1 MGSGEW
7 PSGNRLMAQQ
17 GKEQETLDRVSKTQE
32 MVYELTVGE
41 VMTLKMVTV
50 GPDQSM
56 SEFRVLLR
64 DNRISGTPVVEN
76 GKLVGMVSIE
86 DLINA
91 LTDNAINAP
100 VRERMKTKVECLYDD
115 ELLVHCIAKF
125 SKLGYRR
132 YPVLNRHD
140 ELVGIITKGSIV
152 EGLLKK
158 LEIEYELHETTASL
172 TRQRPTMRKFF
183 EDVTADEISFTF
195 RYNVAGQSLKDAG
208 KAASELKNSLK
219 KLGVCPPLLRRIG
232 VATYEAEINLASYT
246 PGGEIRAQVE
256 KWGIIVE
263 AIDKGPG
270 IPDIEKAMQPG
281 YSTAPEW
288 VRELGFGAG
297 MGLVNMKK
305 CADEMELKS
314 SIPNGTHLTMQF
326 YYTS

>member
-1 MGSGEW
+1 
-7 PSGNRLMAQQ
+7 
-17 GKEQETLDRVSKTQE
+17 

-41 VMTLKMVTV
+41 VMPPTMVTV
-50 GPDQSM
+50 GPEQTM
-56 SEFRVLLR
+56 SELRILLR
-64 DNRISGTPVVEN
+64 DNRLSGTPVVEN
-76 GKLVGMVSIE
+76 GKLVGMISIE

-100 VRERMKTKVECLYDD
+100 IRERMKTKVECLYAD

-125 SKLGYRR
+125 SKFGYRR
-132 YPVLNRHD
+132 YPVLNRD
-140 ELVGIITKGSIV
+140 NELVGIVTKGSIV

-158 LEIEYELHETTASL
+158 LEVEYEQSESKAAL

-195 RYNVAGQSLKDAG
+195 KYNIIGQTLKDAG
-208 KAASELKNSLK
+208 KAASELKNALK

-246 PGGEIRAQVE
+246 KGGVIRAQVE
-256 KWGIIVE
+256 KWGVTVE
-263 AIDKGPG
+263 AIDTGPG
-270 IPDIEKAMQPG
+270 IPDVEKALQPG
-281 YSTAPEW
+281 FSTAPDW

-297 MGLVNMKK
+297 MGLANMKK
-305 CADEMELKS
+305 CADEMNLVS
-314 SIPNGTHLTMQF
+314 SVPEGTHLTMQF

>member
-1 MGSGEW
+1 
-7 PSGNRLMAQQ
+7 MAQL
-17 GKEQETLDRVSKTQE
+17 GKEQGTLDRVTKTQE
-32 MVYELTVGE
+32 MVYEITVGE
-41 VMTLKMVTV
+41 VMAPKMVTA
-50 GPDQSM
+50 GPDQTM
-56 SEFRVLLR
+56 SEFRLLLR

-91 LTDNAINAP
+91 LYDNAINTP
-100 VRERMKTKVECLYDD
+100 IRERMKTKVECLYSD

-132 YPVLNRHD
+132 YPVLNREN

-152 EGLLKK
+152 EGLLRK
-158 LEIEYELHETTASL
+158 LEIEYEQHETKASL
-172 TRQRPTMRKFF
+172 ARQRPTMRKFF
-183 EDVTADEISFTF
+183 EDVSADEISFTF
-195 RYNVAGQSLKDAG
+195 KYHVAGQTLKDAG
-208 KAASELKNSLK
+208 KAASELKNALK

-246 PGGEIRAQVE
+246 KGGEIRAQVE
-256 KWGIIVE
+256 KWGITVE
-263 AIDKGPG
+263 VIDNGPG
-270 IPDIEKAMQPG
+270 IPDVELAMKPG
-281 YSTAPEW
+281 YSTAPDW

-305 CADEMELKS
+305 CSDEMDLKS
-314 SIPNGTHLTMQF
+314 SVPDGTHLTMQF

>member
-1 MGSGEW
+1 
-7 PSGNRLMAQQ
+7 MALR
-17 GKEQETLDRVSKTQE
+17 GKEQETQGRVTKTQE

-41 VMTLKMVTV
+41 VMAPKMVTV
-50 GPDQSM
+50 GPDQTM
-56 SEFRVLLR
+56 AEFRLILR
-64 DNRISGTPVVEN
+64 DNRISGTPVVED

-91 LTDNAINAP
+91 FHDNAINAP
-100 VRERMKTKVECLYDD
+100 VRERMKTKVECLYTD

-125 SKLGYRR
+125 SKYGYRR
-132 YPVLNRHD
+132 YPVLNRNN

-152 EGLLKK
+152 EGLLRK
-158 LEIEYELHETTASL
+158 LEIEYEQSETKAAM

-183 EDVTADEISFTF
+183 EDVSADEISFTF
-195 RYNVAGQSLKDAG
+195 KYNVAGQTLKDAG
-208 KAASELKNSLK
+208 KAASELKNALK

-246 PGGEIRAQVE
+246 RGGEIRAQVE

-263 AIDKGPG
+263 AVDGGPG
-270 IPDIEKAMQPG
+270 IPDVEKALQPG

-297 MGLVNMKK
+297 MGLVNIKK
-305 CADEMELKS
+305 CSDEMELRS
-314 SIPNGTHLTMQF
+314 SVPDGTHLTMRF

>member
-1 MGSGEW
+1 
-7 PSGNRLMAQQ
+7 MALQ
-17 GKEQETLDRVSKTQE
+17 GKEQGTLDRVSKTQE

-41 VMTLKMVTV
+41 VMAPKMVTV
-50 GPDQSM
+50 GPDQTM
-56 SEFRVLLR
+56 AEFRLILR

-100 VRERMKTKVECLYDD
+100 VRERMKTKVECLYSD

-132 YPVLNRHD
+132 YPVLNRND
-140 ELVGIITKGSIV
+140 ELIGIITKGSIV

-158 LEIEYELHETTASL
+158 LEIEYEQHENTTAL
-172 TRQRPTMRKFF
+172 ARQRPTMRKFF
-183 EDVTADEISFTF
+183 EDVAADEISFTF
-195 RYNVAGQSLKDAG
+195 KYNVAGQSLKEAG
-208 KAASELKNSLK
+208 KAASELKNALK

-246 PGGEIRAQVE
+246 KGGEIRAQVE
-256 KWGIIVE
+256 KWGITVE
-263 AIDKGPG
+263 AIDNGPG
-270 IPDIEKAMQPG
+270 IPDVEQAMQPG
-281 YSTAPEW
+281 YSTAPDW

-305 CADEMELKS
+305 CSDEMDLKS
-314 SIPNGTHLTMQF
+314 SVPDGTHLTMQF

>member
-1 MGSGEW
+1 
-7 PSGNRLMAQQ
+7 MAQLSKDQ
-17 GKEQETLDRVSKTQE
+17 GTLDRVTKTQE
-32 MVYELTVGE
+32 MVYEITVGE
-41 VMTLKMVTV
+41 VMAPKMVAA
-50 GPDQSM
+50 GPDQTM
-56 SEFRVLLR
+56 SDFRLLLR

-91 LTDNAINAP
+91 LYDNAINDP
-100 VRERMKTKVECLYDD
+100 VRQRMKTKVECLYSD

-125 SKLGYRR
+125 SKYGYRR
-132 YPVLNRHD
+132 YPVLNREN

-152 EGLLKK
+152 EGLLRK
-158 LEIEYELHETTASL
+158 LEIEYEQHEAKASL

-183 EDVTADEISFTF
+183 EDVSADEISFTF
-195 RYNVAGQSLKDAG
+195 KYRVAGQTLKDAG
-208 KAASELKNSLK
+208 KAASELKNALK

-246 PGGEIRAQVE
+246 KGGEIRAQVE
-256 KWGIIVE
+256 KWGITVE
-263 AIDKGPG
+263 VTDNGPG
-270 IPDIEKAMQPG
+270 IPDIELAMKPG
-281 YSTAPEW
+281 YSTAPDW

-305 CADEMELKS
+305 CSDEMDLKS
-314 SIPNGTHLTMQF
+314 SVPEGTHLTMQF

>member
-1 MGSGEW
+1 
-7 PSGNRLMAQQ
+7 MAEL
-17 GKEQETLDRVSKTQE
+17 GKEQGTLDRVSKTQE
-32 MVYELTVGE
+32 MVYEVTVGE
-41 VMTLKMVTV
+41 VMALKMVSA
-50 GPDQSM
+50 GPDQTM
-56 SEFRVLLR
+56 AELRLILR

-91 LTDNAINAP
+91 LYDNAVDAP
-100 VRERMKTKVECLYDD
+100 IRQRMTTKVECLYAD

-125 SKLGYRR
+125 AKLGFRR
-132 YPVLNRHD
+132 YPVLNREN
-140 ELVGIITKGSIV
+140 ELVGLITKGSIV
-152 EGLLKK
+152 EGLLRK
-158 LEIEYELHETTASL
+158 LEIDYEKAESKAAV

-195 RYNVAGQSLKDAG
+195 KYNVAGQSLKEAG
-208 KAASELKNSLK
+208 KAASELKNALK

-246 PGGEIRAQVE
+246 QGGEIRAQVE
-256 KWGIIVE
+256 KWGVTVE
-263 AIDKGPG
+263 AVDKGPG
-270 IPDIEKAMQPG
+270 IPDVELALQPG
-281 YSTAPEW
+281 YSTAPDW

-305 CADEMELKS
+305 CADDMDLKS
-314 SIPNGTHLTMQF
+314 SVPDGTHLTMQF